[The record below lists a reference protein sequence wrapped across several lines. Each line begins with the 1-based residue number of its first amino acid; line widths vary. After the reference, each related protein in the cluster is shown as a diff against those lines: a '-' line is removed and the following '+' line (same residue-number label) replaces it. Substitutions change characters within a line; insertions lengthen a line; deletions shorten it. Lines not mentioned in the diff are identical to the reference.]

1 MNETETFSQ
10 RSETPLVELR
20 EVNQIF
26 WVEKPWIG
34 KAKPLY
40 ALRNV
45 SLHIPKGSSVGLVGE
60 SGCGKST
67 LGKVILQLTPQ
78 ASGSVFFRGQDI
90 SNWSQKKMR
99 PLRRHMQMIFQ
110 DPYSSLHPKRTIL
123 QNLQEPFLI
132 HNEIENMEEK
142 IHQLLQDVGLDPET
156 LHRYPHELSGGQC
169 QRVCIARAVSVR
181 PDFIVADES
190 VSALDVSIRGQIL
203 HLFLELKTKYQLT
216 YLFISHDLAVI
227 EVVSDFVA
235 VMYLGQIVEWTSAKL
250 LFANP
255 LHPYTQLLLEAIPI
269 PVFRPDRRKRHQFVE
284 GELPDPV
291 RMPPG
296 CPFAARCSKVQP
308 HCRETAPALRNLG
321 TSETSHYVAC
331 HEA

>member
-1 MNETETFSQ
+1 MN
-10 RSETPLVELR
+10 ETPLVELR
-20 EVNQIF
+20 DVSQIF

-45 SLHIPKGSSVGLVGE
+45 NLQIPKGSTVGLVGE

-78 ASGSVFFRGQDI
+78 ASGSVFFAGQDI
-90 SNWSQKKMR
+90 SHWSQKKMR

-132 HNEIENMEEK
+132 HNETENMEEK

-169 QRVCIARAVSVR
+169 QRVCIARAVSLR

-203 HLFLELKTKYQLT
+203 HLLLELKTKYQLT

-235 VMYLGQIVEWTSAKL
+235 VMYLGQIVEWTSAKQ

-284 GELPDPV
+284 AELPDPV

-321 TSETSHYVAC
+321 TPETPHYVAC